1 MPRRP
6 AEPGPGPDG
15 DPGRR
20 ARARRRAATETEPRW
35 PGHWRQVTANNLK
48 VMRLPTGSTMIRVR
62 VSAWLRLRR
71 LTGRLSYSVAGP
83 AGEAWL
89 KSSCR
94 PGPEATPRPAH
105 CARHQS
111 PSHAALAII
120 MIALAHQPPG
130 TRKGRR
136 AAAACHRGRGSLSG
150 RTRRNLKSPRRRRVR
165 EISRWSLLLG
175 RLKLVRASPSGREPE
190 CQSRGCPGLPGQ
202 AAVDFE
208 FTVGQRAYRINPYF
222 LCCRMR

>member
-1 MPRRP
+1 M
-6 AEPGPGPDG
+6 
-15 DPGRR
+15 
-20 ARARRRAATETEPRW
+20 
-35 PGHWRQVTANNLK
+35 
-48 VMRLPTGSTMIRVR
+48 
-62 VSAWLRLRR
+62 
-71 LTGRLSYSVAGP
+71 AGP

-89 KSSCR
+89 KSSCPGRPER
-94 PGPEATPRPAH
+94 PGPEAAPRPAH
-105 CARHQS
+105 RARHQTRS

-120 MIALAHQPPG
+120 MIALAHQAHG
-130 TRKGRR
+130 TPATSSRLAPAR
-136 AAAACHRGRGSLSG
+136 AAVGPPRPRPGPRLTG

-190 CQSRGCPGLPGQ
+190 CQSCPGLPGQ
-202 AAVDFE
+202 AAVDFK